1 MRGRSGDLQ
10 SAHSQW
16 IVRYSS
22 TFSVCTDV
30 WSLYDK
36 PSMMNFFGMLTMK
49 TFSLSL
55 SVLLSSS
62 LAWADE
68 PSPSKDV
75 ETTQTEAAG
84 HSESAPTGA
93 TPTPQSNGESTQGW
107 TPPTSK
113 QQAPADDS
121 PWSRPFTGESDS
133 PVSKAGRP
141 LTPEELLILDKG
153 LYSSGEIYGGA
164 AMGFVI
170 GYGTGHMIQGRY
182 GERGWIATVGTL
194 GGITVIISAVGK
206 TCTEIDAYGDA
217 EQTWC
222 GGTRLLTGLLVI
234 VGTKVWE
241 VADLLSTP
249 KAHNKR
255 YRSLKERTFMGILPT
270 TDGEHHGLAL
280 TMTF

>member
-1 MRGRSGDLQ
+1 
-10 SAHSQW
+10 
-16 IVRYSS
+16 
-22 TFSVCTDV
+22 
-30 WSLYDK
+30 
-36 PSMMNFFGMLTMK
+36 MK

-93 TPTPQSNGESTQGW
+93 TSTPQSNGESTEGW

-113 QQAPADDS
+113 QQGPADDS

-141 LTPEELLILDKG
+141 FTPEELLILDKG

-249 KAHNKR
+249 KAQIRDIEVSKNGVYGYPSNDR
-255 YRSLKERTFMGILPT
+255 RRTSWTRSDHDVLIEIVFQLSHGIRARPIVKAT
-270 TDGEHHGLAL
+270 VQDSRLAYI
-280 TMTF
+280 TRGA